1 MFRQWA
7 TRDTKAWRNSQWRHI
22 AALYSQIEGTIH
34 LAGDQKILIEGN
46 SKRIVQGTVKAGVGT
61 ICVEGLENEAN
72 VMMSGAIVIERGGCV
87 PIELVNLGRKDAY
100 LQAGCKL
107 GTWQARVHSVKAVEE
122 DKGKECDIRSKMV
135 VGELSEEEETVF
147 RALLNE
153 FPDVFSRGEHDV
165 GYCDKI
171 PHRIDLVD
179 QRPVRRPYRRI
190 PINQWDEVNSYL
202 QAHLASGIISK
213 GTSPYS
219 AFLVLVRKKSGALR
233 VCCDFRGLNL
243 KTVRD
248 SFPLPRIDEALESL
262 RGAKLFS
269 SVDLAHG
276 FLQCALKKE
285 DRHKTAFSAGSRGL
299 YEYNRM
305 PMGLV
310 NAPATFARL
319 MQACLGEEN
328 IILYLDDI
336 LVFADSFAQMITRLR
351 WTFVKLR
358 NYGLKIKPKKCV
370 LFQTSVQFLGH
381 VVSAKGIE
389 TDPDKVKAVTDC
401 VKPMS
406 VKEVRSF
413 LGLTGYY
420 RKFVPKYSS
429 IASPLTNL
437 TKDDVVFEWTEEC
450 QEAFDNLKVKLTTAP
465 ILGYPNYELPFIL
478 ETDASLK
485 GLGAV
490 LSQKHEGVN
499 YVVAYASRK
508 LSGAEF
514 NDSNYSSMKLEL
526 LALKWAVTQAFR
538 QYLAGSECH
547 VYTDNNP
554 IVHFQSSNVAVAEM
568 RWIAQLSDYHLVM
581 HFRSGKLNANA
592 DALSRQHTYI
602 PTELRARAVKAR
614 IPDIPIESEAINE
627 IEIAALQG
635 EDSELACVAKAI
647 SNTLEKEGS

>member
-1 MFRQWA
+1 
-7 TRDTKAWRNSQWRHI
+7 
-22 AALYSQIEGTIH
+22 
-34 LAGDQKILIEGN
+34 
-46 SKRIVQGTVKAGVGT
+46 
-61 ICVEGLENEAN
+61 
-72 VMMSGAIVIERGGCV
+72 
-87 PIELVNLGRKDAY
+87 
-100 LQAGCKL
+100 
-107 GTWQARVHSVKAVEE
+107 
-122 DKGKECDIRSKMV
+122 
-135 VGELSEEEETVF
+135 
-147 RALLNE
+147 
-153 FPDVFSRGEHDV
+153 
-165 GYCDKI
+165 
-171 PHRIDLVD
+171 
-179 QRPVRRPYRRI
+179 
-190 PINQWDEVNSYL
+190 
-202 QAHLASGIISK
+202 
-213 GTSPYS
+213 
-219 AFLVLVRKKSGALR
+219 
-233 VCCDFRGLNL
+233 
-243 KTVRD
+243 
-248 SFPLPRIDEALESL
+248 
-262 RGAKLFS
+262 
-269 SVDLAHG
+269 
-276 FLQCALKKE
+276 
-285 DRHKTAFSAGSRGL
+285 
-299 YEYNRM
+299 M

-328 IILYLDDI
+328 LKTIILYLDDI

-370 LFQTSVQFLGH
+370 LFQTSVTFLGH

-389 TDPDKVKAVTDC
+389 TDTDKVKAVTDW

-437 TKDDVVFEWTEEC
+437 TKDDIVFEWTEEC

-526 LALKWAVTQAFR
+526 C
-538 QYLAGSECH
+538 SEMGR
-547 VYTDNNP
+547 N
-554 IVHFQSSNVAVAEM
+554 
-568 RWIAQLSDYHLVM
+568 
-581 HFRSGKLNANA
+581 RSFP
-592 DALSRQHTYI
+592 TI
-602 PTELRARAVKAR
+602 PGGVRMSC
-614 IPDIPIESEAINE
+614 IH
-627 IEIAALQG
+627 
-635 EDSELACVAKAI
+635 
-647 SNTLEKEGS
+647 